1 MQERTRET
9 GTEGCKRE
17 QRKQGLKDARGNNGT
32 GTEGC
37 KREQGK
43 QGLKDARGNKGNRD

>member
-1 MQERTRET
+1 MQEGTRE
-9 GTEGCKRE
+9 
-17 QRKQGLKDARGNNGT
+17 T

-43 QGLKDARGNKGNRD
+43 QGLKDARGNEGSRDSMMQREFRK